1 MRNEKLQMMK
11 KEKIYCFDFDGT
23 LTKKDT
29 LIEFIKFSMGKTRF
43 LMGFLLSIPI
53 LVLMKLET
61 TDFIGTPL
69 RFGSD

>member
-1 MRNEKLQMMK
+1 MRNEMMK

-43 LMGFLLSIPI
+43 LMGFLLYF
-53 LVLMKLET
+53 LYKKNCFLKV
-61 TDFIGTPL
+61 
-69 RFGSD
+69 